1 MIDFELYR
9 IFVEVAKERNITTKA
24 SEKLNVS
31 QPAITKQIKNLE
43 EQLSMKL
50 LERKSKGVEL
60 TLEGKKLY
68 EKIKKPI
75 EELNTIDRQVCK
87 EKVINIGTHN
97 HIGSCIF
104 GKALNKYYL
113 KYPNVNLNLVCEET
127 SEMMKKLQNE
137 ELDIV
142 FSKKDNTEI
151 LNGIEY
157 TKLGYLHDVIIAS
170 KNSDFANKELTLD
183 DIESQI
189 IYTPRTYSQALKRL
203 EMLSFGKKLNLKN
216 SSYNTIL
223 ELTGLGNALG
233 LITREYV
240 DENDYKKF
248 NLLEVKTTLELGE
261 IEFGIYT
268 NFNKST
274 ELNDLIKMI
283 KEDFLTNTKAMN

>member
-9 IFVEVAKERNITTKA
+9 IFVEVAKERNITKA

-170 KNSDFANKELTLD
+170 KNSDFANKEVTLD
-183 DIESQI
+183 NIGTQI
-189 IYTPRTYSQALKRL
+189 IYTPRKYSQAVKRL
-203 EMLSFGKKLNLKN
+203 ETLSLGKKLNLKN

-223 ELTGLGNALG
+223 ELTGSGNALG

>member
-9 IFVEVAKERNITTKA
+9 IFVEVAKERNITKA

-75 EELNTIDRQVCK
+75 EELNIIDRQVCK

-137 ELDIV
+137 ELNIV

-170 KNSDFANKELTLD
+170 KNSDFANKEVTLD
-183 DIESQI
+183 NIGTQI
-189 IYTPRTYSQALKRL
+189 IYTPRKYSQAVKRL
-203 EMLSFGKKLNLKN
+203 ETLSLEKKLNLKN

-223 ELTGLGNALG
+223 ELTGSGNALG

-248 NLLEVKTTLELGE
+248 NLVEVKTTLELGE

-268 NFNKST
+268 NSNKST
-274 ELNDLIKMI
+274 ELKDLIKMI
-283 KEDFLTNTKAMN
+283 KEYFF

>member
-9 IFVEVAKERNITTKA
+9 IFVEVAKERNITKA

-223 ELTGLGNALG
+223 ELTGSGNALG

>member
-9 IFVEVAKERNITTKA
+9 IFVEVAKERNITKA

-223 ELTGLGNALG
+223 ELTGSGNALG

-248 NLLEVKTTLELGE
+248 NLVEVKTTLELGE

-268 NFNKST
+268 NSNKST
-274 ELNDLIKMI
+274 ELKDLIKMI

>member
-9 IFVEVAKERNITTKA
+9 IFVEVAKERNITKA

-170 KNSDFANKELTLD
+170 KNSDFANKEVTLD
-183 DIESQI
+183 NIGTQI
-189 IYTPRTYSQALKRL
+189 IYTPRKYSQAVKRL
-203 EMLSFGKKLNLKN
+203 ETLSLGKKLNLKN

-223 ELTGLGNALG
+223 ELTGSGNALG

-274 ELNDLIKMI
+274 ELKDLIKMI

>member
-9 IFVEVAKERNITTKA
+9 IFVEVAKERNITKA

-68 EKIKKPI
+68 EKIRNPI

-223 ELTGLGNALG
+223 ELTGSGNAVG

-248 NLLEVKTTLELGE
+248 NLVEVKTTLELGE

-268 NFNKST
+268 NSNKST
-274 ELNDLIKMI
+274 ELKDLIKMI